1 MDRDAPTLEA
11 IAQIYATILSPDNW
25 PSAVASLATAFRA
38 DHALCMAGGRIG
50 EADPSMSF
58 GVGIDQSAFET
69 LISPRAFA
77 LAEPWHRRIR
87 PGRATSSAEIMT
99 DREIMHTEIYNEFIK
114 PVGGFHALT
123 IYQNLPDAAFQIALC
138 RPRKGGAFTMPE
150 AAKLQHVLP
159 HLASAFE
166 LRMRLAQSH
175 HFAND
180 LTALVDCLR
189 DGVILVDAAG
199 RPSFAN
205 SRAVELL
212 DARDGRRCDLNGL
225 AGASPAATQRL
236 RDGLA
241 AVLTRQA
248 ARNSAARKHAVTS
261 QFSLPRTYGRLPL
274 MIKIYPIGRLA
285 ADHRGLPPAHAAIFI
300 RDPDSP
306 LPVTGETLSDIFA
319 FTLREAEIALE
330 IARGRSV
337 TQAAATLGMGSGTAR
352 QHLKRVYEKAGV
364 HNRAALVALVRSCA
378 GN

>member
-1 MDRDAPTLEA
+1 
-11 IAQIYATILSPDNW
+11 
-25 PSAVASLATAFRA
+25 
-38 DHALCMAGGRIG
+38 MA
-50 EADPSMSF
+50 
-58 GVGIDQSAFET
+58 
-69 LISPRAFA
+69 
-77 LAEPWHRRIR
+77 
-87 PGRATSSAEIMT
+87 
-99 DREIMHTEIYNEFIK
+99 
-114 PVGGFHALT
+114 
-123 IYQNLPDAAFQIALC
+123 
-138 RPRKGGAFTMPE
+138 E

-159 HLASAFE
+159 HLAPAFE
-166 LRMRLAQSH
+166 LRMRLAQSR

-205 SRAVELL
+205 SRAVQLL
-212 DARDGRRCDLNGL
+212 DARDGLRCDLNGL

-241 AVLTRQA
+241 AVLTGQA
-248 ARNSAARKHAVTS
+248 ARHSAARKQAVTS

-337 TQAAATLGMGSGTAR
+337 TQAAAALGMGSGTAR